1 MAQQQKEYIDTF
13 FGTRNGIKGN
23 PVENVNYTAETIT
36 YMTPKNRGDEIV
48 KIIVDRIKERQLKIP
63 FGVFECCAGIGGNT
77 LSFLDSPNVEW
88 TVSYEINTE
97 RRDMLR
103 RNISMYKLE
112 SRCFIP
118 NEGFGGVPP
127 QYVGSVLY
135 FDPPWLPSHIKGNQ
149 STKEDYVLHGI
160 KIGSKTLEEW
170 ISESRH
176 CSMIVMRV
184 PPGYKLDPTPGFK
197 YESMLLGPK
206 KNSLLII
213 AYPETAIQAPP
224 KTAIQS
230 PPKIVNQTA
239 VQTGI
244 QTAVQTPPSPQTE
257 KFQDDLNMEWYEGLR
272 NYLRD
277 QVLPLVVKSPD
288 HRNKLVS
295 DEAMKV
301 WIICFTHES
310 YNPNVGQNYEE
321 LELVGDHS
329 MESNFMMYLYLNYPG
344 MTRSD
349 LSQLKSHYMS
359 KPAQAVMSLKLGLN
373 KWVRYRTIN
382 INMHTFEDIIES
394 FFGGLHIL
402 GDQVFK
408 FGAGN
413 GLCYAMINWLFSDT
427 PVDREFTKGKPK
439 TIIKETFEMLHWGV
453 AVETYEKNPN
463 TNLTTVT
470 ISFPAEAMA
479 TLQSLGVKLQSPV
492 IAVEEGYTKKIASD
506 KAYDIALQKIRN
518 IGITE
523 EWVTSVRGTRNM
535 RNPELAPFIEPVQAK
550 IKSQGL
556 KGFYASKVQQTSN
569 GKMFQLIGIKQDG
582 SRVILEE
589 TDQPMDD
596 TEGKK
601 TLFMKYLQN

>member
-1 MAQQQKEYIDTF
+1 LKQLFIFNLYYQRDIFLLVNITVMSQKTKEYIDTF
-13 FGTRNGIKGN
+13 FGTRNGIKGT
-23 PVENVNYTAETIT
+23 PVENVNYTEETLT

-48 KIIVDRIKERQLKIP
+48 KIIVDRMKQRQFKIP

-77 LSFLDSPNVEW
+77 LSFLDSPSVEW
-88 TVSYEINTE
+88 TVSYEISPE

-135 FDPPWLPSHIKGNQ
+135 FDPPWLPSHIKGNE
-149 STKEDYVLHGI
+149 STKEDYVLRGI
-160 KIGSKTLEEW
+160 KIGTKTLEEW
-170 ISESRH
+170 ISECRH

-184 PPGYKLDPTPGFK
+184 PPGYNLEPTPGFK

-213 AYPETAIQAPP
+213 AYPDVTTTKIAP
-224 KTAIQS
+224 
-230 PPKIVNQTA
+230 V
-239 VQTGI
+239 
-244 QTAVQTPPSPQTE
+244 
-257 KFQDDLNMEWYEGLR
+257 QDDLNMEWYEGLR
-272 NYLRD
+272 SYLRD
-277 QVLPLVVKSPD
+277 QVLPLVVKSEEN
-288 HRNKLVS
+288 RKKLVS

-329 MESNFMMYLYLNYPG
+329 MESNFMMYLYLNYPK

-359 KPAQAVMSLKLGLN
+359 KPAQAQMSLKLGLN

-382 INMHTFEDIIES
+382 INMHTFEDIIEA

-413 GLCYAMINWLFSDT
+413 GLCYAMINWLFEDT
-427 PVDREFTKGKPK
+427 PVDREYTKGKPK
-439 TIIKETFEMLHWGV
+439 TIIKETFEMLHWGK
-453 AVETYEKNPN
+453 AIETYEKNPN

-470 ISFPAEAMA
+470 ISFPSEAMS
-479 TLQSLGVKLQSPV
+479 TLQSLGVNLPSPV
-492 IAVEEGYTKKIASD
+492 IAIEEGHTKKIASD
-506 KAYDIALQKIRN
+506 KAYDVTLQKIRA

-535 RNPELAPFIEPVQAK
+535 RNPELAPFVEPVQAK
-550 IKSQGL
+550 IKSQGF
-556 KGFYASKVQQTSN
+556 KGFYASKVQQTNN
-569 GKMFQLIGIKQDG
+569 GKMFQLIGIKPDDT
-582 SRVILEE
+582 RVILEE

-601 TLFMKYLQN
+601 TLFMKYLNNN